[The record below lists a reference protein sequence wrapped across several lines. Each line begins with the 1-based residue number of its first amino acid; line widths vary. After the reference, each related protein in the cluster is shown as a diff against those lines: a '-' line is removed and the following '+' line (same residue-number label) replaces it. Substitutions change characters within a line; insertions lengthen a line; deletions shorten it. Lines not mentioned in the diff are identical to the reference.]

1 MALFSARLLLLCQ
14 CSSSSLSL
22 VSHFVYKYNPI
33 INRVIAYYV
42 SPGPYKQSF

>member
-14 CSSSSLSL
+14 CPSSGLSL

-33 INRVIAYYV
+33 INIVMHTIV
-42 SPGPYKQSF
+42 GPGPYKQPF